1 MELFT
6 SENKM
11 PDEACRLAK
20 VEQRIENLEEIF
32 EDRGKKLD
40 AIIATLEEM
49 KSDQTRY
56 KGFLGGIVFT
66 VGAVFSFLSWWLGS
80 R

>member
-1 MELFT
+1 
-6 SENKM
+6 M
-11 PDEACRLAK
+11 PDEKCRLAK

-40 AIIATLEEM
+40 AIIAALEEM
-49 KSDQTRY
+49 KNEQTRY
-56 KGFLGGIVFT
+56 KGFVGGIVFT
-66 VGAVFSFLSWWLGS
+66 IGAVFSFLSWWLGS

>member
-1 MELFT
+1 
-6 SENKM
+6 M

-40 AIIATLEEM
+40 AIIETLEEM
-49 KSDQTRY
+49 KNEQTRY
-56 KGFLGGIVFT
+56 KGFIGGIVFT
-66 VGAVFSFLSWWLGS
+66 IGALFSFIAWWTS
-80 R
+80 K

>member
-1 MELFT
+1 
-6 SENKM
+6 M

-40 AIIATLEEM
+40 AIIATLDEM
-49 KSDQTRY
+49 KAEQTRY
-56 KGFLGGIVFT
+56 KGFIGGIVFT
-66 VGAVFSFLSWWLGS
+66 IGALFSFIAWWTS
-80 R
+80 K

>member
-1 MELFT
+1 
-6 SENKM
+6 M

-40 AIIATLEEM
+40 AIIHALEEM
-49 KSDQTRY
+49 KNEQTRY
-56 KGFLGGIVFT
+56 KGFIGGIVFT
-66 VGAVFSFLSWWLGS
+66 IGALFSFIAWWTNK
-80 R
+80 